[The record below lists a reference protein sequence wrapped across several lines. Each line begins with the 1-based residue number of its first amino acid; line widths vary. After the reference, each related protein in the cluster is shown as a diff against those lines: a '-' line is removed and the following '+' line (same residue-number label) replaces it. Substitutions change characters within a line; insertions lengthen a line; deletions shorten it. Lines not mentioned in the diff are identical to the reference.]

1 MKMKGKPQAKQY
13 VIYSRKSKF
22 TGKGESIENQIELCR
37 QYIAMHFGE
46 EAAENVLVYE
56 DEGFSGGNLER
67 PQFKKMMKD
76 SQKIEF
82 AAIVVYRLDRISRN
96 IGDFAKLIEDLG
108 DRHIDFISIR
118 EQFDTSSPMGR
129 AMMYIASVFSQL
141 ERETIAERIRDNMHE
156 LSKTGR
162 WLGGTTPT
170 GYASES
176 LSSVTVDGKVKKA
189 CKLKPI
195 PEEIQLVKTIF
206 SVFMETGS
214 LSKTD
219 QYLLEHRCVT
229 KRGKQFTRFAIRGIL
244 TNPVYMIADETA
256 YQYLKENNVD
266 LFAERSEFDGEH
278 GVMAYNRTLQR
289 PGKANQI
296 RPMEEWIVAVGK
308 HPGIIAGSDWVRV
321 QAMLDVN
328 KSKSYRRPRSN
339 VALLSGLLRC
349 GECGDYMRP
358 KLTNRRTAD
367 GELIYTYMCSTKER
381 SHGTV
386 CSMKNCNGNTLD
398 AKIIEEIRKL
408 SADKETLSKLLAQT
422 KKVISGSKE
431 GYDAE
436 LALLREKHTET
447 EERIKRLVESLS
459 VASDTSAKYVMEQID
474 ALHQESETQQLRLA
488 EMEALTEQS
497 RMLHQEFAFHQEMI
511 ESFASAVDS
520 ATLEEKR
527 RLLRAIVKKVVWD
540 GKNAYVYLFA
550 EDGEADL
557 PPIDQPMYPLGEDS
571 EYYPNIAELSE
582 DEVAKQAPFGAKWRL
597 LAQVEVRCYILISN
611 ISGSVKVAPLQI
623 LQFPVILP
631 HKFQDA
637 EKFNLQFSDFS
648 EITETADKL
657 RWLRYQKGLRQRDV
671 ADYAGI
677 YRSTYI
683 HYEEYG
689 KDFYSPKHMEKI
701 AQLFEVPVE
710 RLLDDYNLFLRNG
723 QGKQIKAIRM
733 KLGLTQREYADRLG
747 ISLCNLKQ
755 WEQNRK
761 QLFKSTWEKY
771 FK

>member
-1 MKMKGKPQAKQY
+1 MPSELAQSA
-13 VIYSRKSKF
+13 R
-22 TGKGESIENQIELCR
+22 ENLCLS
-37 QYIAMHFGE
+37 
-46 EAAENVLVYE
+46 AEIFRFFLA
-56 DEGFSGGNLER
+56 
-67 PQFKKMMKD
+67 
-76 SQKIEF
+76 F
-82 AAIVVYRLDRISRN
+82 AAIAVNRLDRISRS

-189 CKLKPI
+189 CKPKPI

-206 SVFMETGS
+206 EVFMETGS

-256 YQYLKENNVD
+256 FQYLKENHVD

-278 GVMAYNRTLQR
+278 GIMAYNRTLQR

-296 RPMEEWIVAVGK
+296 RPMEEWIVA
-308 HPGIIAGSDWVRV
+308 
-321 QAMLDVN
+321 
-328 KSKSYRRPRSN
+328 
-339 VALLSGLLRC
+339 LLSGLLRC

-358 KLTNRRTAD
+358 KLTNRKNAE

-408 SADKETLSKLLAQT
+408 SADKETLTRLLAQT

-436 LALLREKHTET
+436 LALLREKHAET
-447 EERIKRLVESLS
+447 EDRIKRLVESLS
-459 VASDTSAKYVMEQID
+459 VASDISAKYVMEQID
-474 ALHQESETQQLRLA
+474 ALHQESETQQARLS
-488 EMEALTEQS
+488 ELEALTEHS

-527 RLLRAIVKKVVWD
+527 RLLRTIVKKVVWD
-540 GKNAYVYLFA
+540 GKNAYGYLFA

-557 PPIDQPMYPLGEDS
+557 PPIDQPVYPS
-571 EYYPNIAELSE
+571 MIPS
-582 DEVAKQAPFGAKWRL
+582 
-597 LAQVEVRCYILISN
+597 VR
-611 ISGSVKVAPLQI
+611 
-623 LQFPVILP
+623 
-631 HKFQDA
+631 
-637 EKFNLQFSDFS
+637 
-648 EITETADKL
+648 
-657 RWLRYQKGLRQRDV
+657 
-671 ADYAGI
+671 
-677 YRSTYI
+677 
-683 HYEEYG
+683 
-689 KDFYSPKHMEKI
+689 
-701 AQLFEVPVE
+701 
-710 RLLDDYNLFLRNG
+710 
-723 QGKQIKAIRM
+723 IRT
-733 KLGLTQREYADRLG
+733 GRP
-747 ISLCNLKQ
+747 
-755 WEQNRK
+755 
-761 QLFKSTWEKY
+761 
-771 FK
+771 

>member
-1 MKMKGKPQAKQY
+1 MRGVAMKTTDQPQVKQY

-46 EAAENVLVYE
+46 DEAEHALVYE

-67 PQFKKMMKD
+67 PQFKQMMKD

-206 SVFMETGS
+206 SVFTESGS

-244 TNPVYMIADETA
+244 TNPVYMIADDTA

-266 LFAERSEFDGEH
+266 LFAEPSEFDGEH
-278 GVMAYNRTLQR
+278 GIMAYNRTLQR
-289 PGKANQI
+289 PGKATQI
-296 RPMEEWIVAVGK
+296 RPMEDWIVAVGK
-308 HPGIIAGSDWVRV
+308 HPGIISGANWVRV
-321 QAMLDVN
+321 QSMLDVN
-328 KSKSYRRPRSN
+328 KSKSYRKPRSN

-358 KLTNRRTAD
+358 KLTGRTNAN

-398 AKIIEEIRKL
+398 AKIVEEIRKV
-408 SADKETLSKLLAQT
+408 ATDKKDFGQLLSKT
-422 KKVISGSKE
+422 KKVINDNKASYE
-431 GYDAE
+431 AE
-436 LALLREKHTET
+436 LTLLVKNHAET
-447 EERIKRLVESLS
+447 EARIKRLVESLS
-459 VASDTSAKYVMEQID
+459 VASETSAKYVMEQID
-474 ALHQESETQQLRLA
+474 ELHRQSEQEQTRIAELEKLARQSNALNQNLFFYRD
-488 EMEALTEQS
+488 
-497 RMLHQEFAFHQEMI
+497 MI
-511 ESFASAVDS
+511 ESFADTVDS
-520 ATLEEKR
+520 TTIEERR
-527 RLLRAIVKKVVWD
+527 RLLRTIVKKVVWD
-540 GKNAYVYLFA
+540 GKNVYVYLFA
-550 EDGEADL
+550 EDGELNL
-557 PPIDQPMYPLGEDS
+557 PPIGQLMCPSGEDS
-571 EYYPNIAELSE
+571 E
-582 DEVAKQAPFGAKWRL
+582 
-597 LAQVEVRCYILISN
+597 
-611 ISGSVKVAPLQI
+611 
-623 LQFPVILP
+623 
-631 HKFQDA
+631 
-637 EKFNLQFSDFS
+637 
-648 EITETADKL
+648 
-657 RWLRYQKGLRQRDV
+657 
-671 ADYAGI
+671 
-677 YRSTYI
+677 
-683 HYEEYG
+683 
-689 KDFYSPKHMEKI
+689 
-701 AQLFEVPVE
+701 
-710 RLLDDYNLFLRNG
+710 
-723 QGKQIKAIRM
+723 
-733 KLGLTQREYADRLG
+733 
-747 ISLCNLKQ
+747 
-755 WEQNRK
+755 
-761 QLFKSTWEKY
+761 
-771 FK
+771 

>member
-1 MKMKGKPQAKQY
+1 MKTKDKPQAKQY

-46 EAAENVLVYE
+46 DAAENVLVYE

-76 SQKIEF
+76 SQKIAF

-176 LSSVTVDGKVKKA
+176 LNPSITVDGKERKA
-189 CKLKPI
+189 YKLKPI

-266 LFAERSEFDGEH
+266 LFAERAEFDGEH
-278 GVMAYNRTLQR
+278 GIMAYNRTLQR

-308 HPGIIAGSDWVRV
+308 HPGIVAGGDWVRV
-321 QAMLDVN
+321 QTMLDVN

-358 KLTNRRTAD
+358 KLTNRKNGGRRADLHLHVLYQGAQPRHGLLYEKLQRQHAGRQDHRGDPQAVRRQGDPYPAAGADQKGHQRQQGGLRRRAGAAPGETRRDGRSHQAAGGVPVRCQRHLCKVRHGADRRTAS
-367 GELIYTYMCSTKER
+367 GER
-381 SHGTV
+381 
-386 CSMKNCNGNTLD
+386 D
-398 AKIIEEIRKL
+398 
-408 SADKETLSKLLAQT
+408 
-422 KKVISGSKE
+422 
-431 GYDAE
+431 
-436 LALLREKHTET
+436 
-447 EERIKRLVESLS
+447 
-459 VASDTSAKYVMEQID
+459 
-474 ALHQESETQQLRLA
+474 
-488 EMEALTEQS
+488 
-497 RMLHQEFAFHQEMI
+497 
-511 ESFASAVDS
+511 SAVQD
-520 ATLEEKR
+520 
-527 RLLRAIVKKVVWD
+527 
-540 GKNAYVYLFA
+540 
-550 EDGEADL
+550 
-557 PPIDQPMYPLGEDS
+557 
-571 EYYPNIAELSE
+571 
-582 DEVAKQAPFGAKWRL
+582 
-597 LAQVEVRCYILISN
+597 
-611 ISGSVKVAPLQI
+611 
-623 LQFPVILP
+623 FPSWKP
-631 HKFQDA
+631 
-637 EKFNLQFSDFS
+637 
-648 EITETADKL
+648 
-657 RWLRYQKGLRQRDV
+657 
-671 ADYAGI
+671 
-677 YRSTYI
+677 
-683 HYEEYG
+683 
-689 KDFYSPKHMEKI
+689 
-701 AQLFEVPVE
+701 
-710 RLLDDYNLFLRNG
+710 
-723 QGKQIKAIRM
+723 
-733 KLGLTQREYADRLG
+733 
-747 ISLCNLKQ
+747 
-755 WEQNRK
+755 
-761 QLFKSTWEKY
+761 
-771 FK
+771 

>member
-1 MKMKGKPQAKQY
+1 MKTKDTPKQY

-46 EAAENVLVYE
+46 DAAENVLVYE

-76 SQKIEF
+76 SQKIAF

-176 LSSVTVDGKVKKA
+176 LSSVTVDGK
-189 CKLKPI
+189 
-195 PEEIQLVKTIF
+195 
-206 SVFMETGS
+206 
-214 LSKTD
+214 
-219 QYLLEHRCVT
+219 
-229 KRGKQFTRFAIRGIL
+229 
-244 TNPVYMIADETA
+244 
-256 YQYLKENNVD
+256 
-266 LFAERSEFDGEH
+266 
-278 GVMAYNRTLQR
+278 
-289 PGKANQI
+289 ANQI

-358 KLTNRRTAD
+358 KLTNRKNAD

-408 SADKETLSKLLAQT
+408 SADKETLTRLLAQT

-474 ALHQESETQQLRLA
+474 ALHRESETQQLRLA
-488 EMEALTEQS
+488 ELEALTEQS

-527 RLLRAIVKKVVWD
+527 RLLRTIVKKVVWD

-557 PPIDQPMYPLGEDS
+557 PPIDQPMYPLGEDR
-571 EYYPNIAELSE
+571 EGVIC
-582 DEVAKQAPFGAKWRL
+582 
-597 LAQVEVRCYILISN
+597 VRC
-611 ISGSVKVAPLQI
+611 V
-623 LQFPVILP
+623 
-631 HKFQDA
+631 
-637 EKFNLQFSDFS
+637 DF
-648 EITETADKL
+648 
-657 RWLRYQKGLRQRDV
+657 
-671 ADYAGI
+671 
-677 YRSTYI
+677 
-683 HYEEYG
+683 YG
-689 KDFYSPKHMEKI
+689 KR
-701 AQLFEVPVE
+701 V
-710 RLLDDYNLFLRNG
+710 
-723 QGKQIKAIRM
+723 
-733 KLGLTQREYADRLG
+733 
-747 ISLCNLKQ
+747 
-755 WEQNRK
+755 
-761 QLFKSTWEKY
+761 
-771 FK
+771 

>member
-1 MKMKGKPQAKQY
+1 MEETQKQKLDPR
-13 VIYSRKSKF
+13 IK
-22 TGKGESIENQIELCR
+22 
-37 QYIAMHFGE
+37 
-46 EAAENVLVYE
+46 NVWRVS
-56 DEGFSGGNLER
+56 D
-67 PQFKKMMKD
+67 
-76 SQKIEF
+76 
-82 AAIVVYRLDRISRN
+82 
-96 IGDFAKLIEDLG
+96 
-108 DRHIDFISIR
+108 
-118 EQFDTSSPMGR
+118 
-129 AMMYIASVFSQL
+129 
-141 ERETIAERIRDNMHE
+141 TIALTLIFLCVFAVGGIALLVDESTSWWAGPYCLISFICFVALLILFWVVITPLRYIRWSYA
-156 LSKTGR
+156 LSKEFLDIMRGIIVRKHTVVPFIRVQNTDTRQGPILR
-162 WLGGTTPT
+162 AFG
-170 GYASES
+170 

-219 QYLLEHRCVT
+219 QYLLEHRFVT

-278 GVMAYNRTLQR
+278 GIMAYNRTLQR

-358 KLTNRRTAD
+358 KLTNRKNAE

-408 SADKETLSKLLAQT
+408 SADKETLTRLLAQA

-436 LALLREKHTET
+436 LALLREKHAET

-459 VASDTSAKYVMEQID
+459 VASETSAKYVMEQID
-474 ALHQESETQQLRLA
+474 ALHQESETQQMRLS
-488 EMEALTEQS
+488 ELEALTEQS

-527 RLLRAIVKKVVWD
+527 RLLRTIVKKVVWD

-571 EYYPNIAELSE
+571 E
-582 DEVAKQAPFGAKWRL
+582 
-597 LAQVEVRCYILISN
+597 
-611 ISGSVKVAPLQI
+611 
-623 LQFPVILP
+623 
-631 HKFQDA
+631 
-637 EKFNLQFSDFS
+637 
-648 EITETADKL
+648 
-657 RWLRYQKGLRQRDV
+657 
-671 ADYAGI
+671 
-677 YRSTYI
+677 
-683 HYEEYG
+683 
-689 KDFYSPKHMEKI
+689 
-701 AQLFEVPVE
+701 
-710 RLLDDYNLFLRNG
+710 
-723 QGKQIKAIRM
+723 
-733 KLGLTQREYADRLG
+733 
-747 ISLCNLKQ
+747 
-755 WEQNRK
+755 
-761 QLFKSTWEKY
+761 
-771 FK
+771 

>member
-1 MKMKGKPQAKQY
+1 MKTTDQPQVKQY

-46 EAAENVLVYE
+46 DEAEHALVYE

-67 PQFKKMMKD
+67 PQFKQMMKD

-206 SVFMETGS
+206 SVFTESGS

-229 KRGKQFTRFAIRGIL
+229 KRDKQFTRFAIRGIL
-244 TNPVYMIADETA
+244 TNPVYMIADDTA

-266 LFAERSEFDGEH
+266 LFAEPSEFDGEH
-278 GVMAYNRTLQR
+278 GIMAYNRTLQR
-289 PGKANQI
+289 PGKATQI
-296 RPMEEWIVAVGK
+296 RPMEDWIVAVGK
-308 HPGIIAGSDWVRV
+308 HPGIISGANWVRV
-321 QAMLDVN
+321 QSMLDVN
-328 KSKSYRRPRSN
+328 KSKSYRKPRSN

-358 KLTNRRTAD
+358 KLTGRTNAN

-398 AKIIEEIRKL
+398 AKIVEEIRKV
-408 SADKETLSKLLAQT
+408 ATDKKDFGQLLSKT
-422 KKVISGSKE
+422 KKVINDNKASYE
-431 GYDAE
+431 AE
-436 LALLREKHTET
+436 LTLLVKNHAET
-447 EERIKRLVESLS
+447 EARIKRLVESLS
-459 VASDTSAKYVMEQID
+459 VASETSAKYVMEQID
-474 ALHQESETQQLRLA
+474 ELHRQSEQEQTR
-488 EMEALTEQS
+488 
-497 RMLHQEFAFHQEMI
+497 
-511 ESFASAVDS
+511 
-520 ATLEEKR
+520 
-527 RLLRAIVKKVVWD
+527 
-540 GKNAYVYLFA
+540 
-550 EDGEADL
+550 
-557 PPIDQPMYPLGEDS
+557 
-571 EYYPNIAELSE
+571 IAELE
-582 DEVAKQAPFGAKWRL
+582 ML
-597 LAQVEVRCYILISN
+597 C
-611 ISGSVKVAPLQI
+611 
-623 LQFPVILP
+623 
-631 HKFQDA
+631 
-637 EKFNLQFSDFS
+637 
-648 EITETADKL
+648 
-657 RWLRYQKGLRQRDV
+657 
-671 ADYAGI
+671 
-677 YRSTYI
+677 YRSGTI
-683 HYEEYG
+683 G
-689 KDFYSPKHMEKI
+689 
-701 AQLFEVPVE
+701 
-710 RLLDDYNLFLRNG
+710 G
-723 QGKQIKAIRM
+723 
-733 KLGLTQREYADRLG
+733 
-747 ISLCNLKQ
+747 
-755 WEQNRK
+755 
-761 QLFKSTWEKY
+761 
-771 FK
+771 